1 MMVQLHEP
9 NVHAA
14 RRTIGTLMAGYIKV
28 YRDMANH
35 PLWLEE
41 QFTRG
46 QAWMDLL
53 FRAAFKDSFFYVR
66 GNKVGVLRGQC
77 AMSQSH
83 MSLAV

>member
-1 MMVQLHEP
+1 
-9 NVHAA
+9 
-14 RRTIGTLMAGYIKV
+14 MAGYIKV

-66 GNKVGVLRGQC
+66 GNKVGV
-77 AMSQSH
+77 
-83 MSLAV
+83 